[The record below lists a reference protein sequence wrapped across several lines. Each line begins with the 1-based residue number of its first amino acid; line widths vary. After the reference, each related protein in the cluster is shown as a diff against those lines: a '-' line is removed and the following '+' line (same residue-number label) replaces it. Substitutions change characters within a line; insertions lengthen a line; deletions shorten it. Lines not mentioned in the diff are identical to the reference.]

1 MRQSRA
7 FLFLA
12 IAIAA
17 TGFGCA
23 SRGQS
28 TAPTI
33 QISTPHARAT
43 VLRPDA
49 TSGLHRGSRFD
60 ASGIVTEL
68 STPTAEFFGPWR
80 DAAPPHSPHSPA
92 DPESV
97 QGLAEEFDI
106 DGPAGFAATPPGG
119 AFIKIGVGKLIR
131 PDDKPYFFNRPYAPA
146 EIPPWRVHLRPSAVA
161 FRQSL
166 ADPARGYVY
175 DKTVELLPDRPAL
188 RIRRTLRNA
197 GSLPLE
203 TVHYGHN
210 FLTTNRQPPSPGW
223 VLSFGSPPQLATPDG
238 LRDAAQFRDGTLS
251 MLRGLAAGE
260 TVFLKFIPSPT
271 NPLTQIV
278 RLAFADASA
287 IEITHDHPPA
297 FIHVYINARVFC
309 PELFTRIKLQPGES
323 FSWQT
328 LYTLIPPAST
338 TPRPQTP
345 NR

>member
-1 MRQSRA
+1 MRKFRPL
-7 FLFLA
+7 LFLV
-12 IAIAA
+12 IAV

-23 SRGQS
+23 GRDHS

-49 TSGLHRGSRFD
+49 TTGLHRGSRFD
-60 ASGIVTEL
+60 ASGIVTAL

-80 DAAPPHSPHSPA
+80 DTATPQSPD

-106 DGPAGFAATPPGG
+106 DGPAGFAPTPPGG

-131 PDDKPYFFNRPYAPA
+131 PDDKPYFFNRRYAPA
-146 EIPPWRVHLRPSAVA
+146 EIPPWRVRVRPSAVH

-166 ADPARGYVY
+166 ADSARGYVY
-175 DKTVELLPDRPAL
+175 DKTVELLPGRPAL
-188 RIRRTLRNA
+188 RIRRTLRNT
-197 GSLPLE
+197 GTLPLE

-210 FLTTNRQPPSPGW
+210 FLTSNRQSPGPGW
-223 VLSFGSPPQLATPDG
+223 ILSFGSTPQLATQEG
-238 LRDAAQFRDGTLS
+238 LRDAAEFRDGKLS
-251 MLRGLAAGE
+251 MLRPLGDGE
-260 TVFLKFIPSPT
+260 TVFLKFVPTPPNALSP
-271 NPLTQIV
+271 IV
-278 RLAFADASA
+278 RLSFADASA
-287 IEITHDHPPA
+287 IEITHDHPPVA
-297 FIHVYINARVFC
+297 INVYINPRVLC
-309 PELFTRIKLQPGES
+309 PELFTRIQLQPGES

-328 LYTLIPPAST
+328 LYTFSPPT
-338 TPRPQTP
+338 FTPPPQTP